1 MSKKKHHLVES
12 IIDPSSK
19 ELSMSRIASGCFVV
33 LDVAWVIGC
42 FFHWPHTSAYTPVS
56 SMLAICTGAALAA
69 YGVNSGGRTFA
80 TAWRYVK
87 SRVDIPPGG

>member
-33 LDVAWVIGC
+33 LDIAWVIGV
-42 FFHWPHTSAYTPVS
+42 FLQLPHPNAYTPVS
-56 SMLAICTGAALAA
+56 SMLGICTGAAFAA
-69 YGVNSGGRTFA
+69 YGINSGGRTI
-80 TAWRYVK
+80 TAAWGYVK
-87 SRVDIPPGG
+87 SKVGIPPGG